1 MRALRVSPAL
11 LLALALA
18 VLTAAFGVAAFAE
31 SREGP
36 GGGTGPEALRPDLNA
51 SPGRHLLLLPGVGPS
66 RARAI
71 VEDRALRGPFCA
83 VGDLARVRG
92 IGPGT
97 AEALAPFVRLVPRPR
112 EGPTGGAP

>member
-1 MRALRVSPAL
+1 VRALRVSPAL

-18 VLTAAFGVAAFAE
+18 FATAAFGVAAFAE
-31 SREGP
+31 SRAGP
-36 GGGTGPEALRPDLNA
+36 GGRVGPGALRPDLNA
-51 SPGRHLLLLPGVGPS
+51 SPGRHLLLLPGIGPS
-66 RARAI
+66 RARSI
-71 VEDRALRGPFCA
+71 VEDRLLRGPFGA

-97 AEALAPFVRLVPRPR
+97 ASALAPFVRLSPRPR